1 MNPINQSKGCGA
13 VMRTAPIGLIDGT
26 TPELAM
32 ALGDAAGALTHG
44 HVDGWLPGGALS
56 AMVRFI
62 AQGEA
67 VGAAA
72 HHTLRLLAEH
82 PHAHHREVIN
92 AGTVRLLTTALQ
104 LLDGVAPDHSEI
116 FKRLGEGWTGDEA
129 LAIGVYAAC
138 AEDNFKDAV
147 RLAANHNGDSDSTAS
162 ITGQLCGTR
171 HGIMALP
178 HDWIRRLDV
187 LPDALRVTQR
197 FLAVQA
203 AGSHKMRGTNQ
214 PSQGA

>member
-1 MNPINQSKGCGA
+1 
-13 VMRTAPIGLIDGT
+13 MRTAPIGLIDGA

-32 ALGDAAGALTHG
+32 ALGDATGALTHG

-67 VGAAA
+67 VRPAA

-82 PHAHHREVIN
+82 PHADHRAVVN
-92 AGTVRLLTTALQ
+92 SGTVRLLTTALQ
-104 LLDGVAPDHSEI
+104 LLDGRAPDRSEI
-116 FKRLGEGWTGDEA
+116 FRRLGEGWTGDEA

-138 AEDNFKDAV
+138 AANSFKDAV
-147 RLAANHNGDSDSTAS
+147 RLAANHAGDSDSTAS
-162 ITGQLCGTR
+162 IAGQLYGAR

-178 HDWIRRLDV
+178 HDWVRRLDV
-187 LPDALRVTQR
+187 LRDALQVTQR
-197 FLAVQA
+197 LLAVQA
-203 AGSHKMRGTNQ
+203 VGSRELDNSTQQ
-214 PSQGA
+214 PREA